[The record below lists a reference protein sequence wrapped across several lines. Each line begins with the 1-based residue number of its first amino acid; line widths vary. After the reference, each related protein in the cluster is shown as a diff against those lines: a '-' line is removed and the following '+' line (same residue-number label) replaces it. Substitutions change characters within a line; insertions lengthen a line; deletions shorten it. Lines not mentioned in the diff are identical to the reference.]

1 MSLSVETILSDIYH
15 QSHLNKV
22 DIKKLAEGNFEAI
35 KPLMESLE
43 KSRKSLSQI
52 SDKKSQ

>member
-22 DIKKLAEGNFEAI
+22 DIKRLAEGNFEAI